1 MKFFITLSLILLTL
15 RLQAS
20 VIPDN
25 LAVRSIIGE
34 AGGQSYA
41 EKLGVAA
48 ALRNRGTL
56 RGVYGLHSPMVDK
69 QPAWVWRDARKAWS
83 ESATNDPTHGASFW
97 ESSDFKTPKWAAFM
111 HRTTQIGK
119 TVFYKP

>member
-1 MKFFITLSLILLTL
+1 MRLIFTFCLLLLAL

-20 VIPDN
+20 IPDN
-25 LAVRSIIGE
+25 LAVRAVVGE

-48 ALRNRGTL
+48 ALRNRGNL
-56 RGVYGLHSPMVDK
+56 HGVYGLKSAMVDR
-69 QPAWVWRDARKAWS
+69 QPAWVWRDARKAWE
-83 ESATNDPTHGASFW
+83 ESATNDVTHGASFW
-97 ESSDFKTPKWAAFM
+97 ESTDFKTPYWASSM
-111 HRTTQIGK
+111 HRTCRIGK